1 MKKYINSVVYS
12 TNRLFRIIGSYGITK
27 TKQKD
32 MNSIHKISE
41 SQTQRDPKILSII
54 SYIEGIDKTLIP
66 ISNPSFDN
74 IVKNIKSKRIKE
86 YSINMIMKKKIT
98 EELSSELNK
107 IVLKWQIK
115 ENLLNEDKLN
125 DKILVLLEFPLK
137 EVSKDK
143 LNELKEYYSTNK
155 TFKGFRLSIKQI
167 NYLLSLIE
175 KDLN

>member
-1 MKKYINSVVYS
+1 MKKYINPVVYS
-12 TNRLFRIIGSYGITK
+12 TNRLFRTIGSYGITK

-86 YSINMIMKKKIT
+86 YSINMIMKKK
-98 EELSSELNK
+98 
-107 IVLKWQIK
+107 
-115 ENLLNEDKLN
+115 
-125 DKILVLLEFPLK
+125 
-137 EVSKDK
+137 
-143 LNELKEYYSTNK
+143 
-155 TFKGFRLSIKQI
+155 
-167 NYLLSLIE
+167 
-175 KDLN
+175 